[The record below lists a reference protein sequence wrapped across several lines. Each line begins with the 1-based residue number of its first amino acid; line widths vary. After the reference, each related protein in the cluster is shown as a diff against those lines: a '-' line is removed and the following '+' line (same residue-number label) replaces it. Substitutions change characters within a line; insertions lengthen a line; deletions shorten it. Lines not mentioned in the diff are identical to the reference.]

1 MRGEISISAGFAPN
15 LLLGSKFNPRTSTLN
30 PEACTLNV
38 RGGAP
43 FPMNAPQPV
52 SGVGNYAR
60 NSLGRGAYWQI
71 TKIGDTVPTPK
82 LPSLC
87 RGQRWNQEGNVQ
99 QIYVE
104 SAVERTWIRPNPAFG
119 VRGPR
124 ACNLLPFARALSQ
137 KQPRKERVL
146 VIAKA
151 CRQTTDYTGFARPD
165 APPCP
170 LHLPYQNIPVTLTEV
185 PRL

>member
-1 MRGEISISAGFAPN
+1 MDTLDSRYKFVNFGAKNTRACKIAEHEWTGAYTWGREKVLGASRLLSQIEEHEWTGAYKWEKGSWGRAGCSFGVRGEISISAGFAPN

-60 NSLGRGAYWQI
+60 NSLGKGAYWQI

-99 QIYVE
+99 
-104 SAVERTWIRPNPAFG
+104 
-119 VRGPR
+119 
-124 ACNLLPFARALSQ
+124 
-137 KQPRKERVL
+137 
-146 VIAKA
+146 
-151 CRQTTDYTGFARPD
+151 
-165 APPCP
+165 
-170 LHLPYQNIPVTLTEV
+170 
-185 PRL
+185 